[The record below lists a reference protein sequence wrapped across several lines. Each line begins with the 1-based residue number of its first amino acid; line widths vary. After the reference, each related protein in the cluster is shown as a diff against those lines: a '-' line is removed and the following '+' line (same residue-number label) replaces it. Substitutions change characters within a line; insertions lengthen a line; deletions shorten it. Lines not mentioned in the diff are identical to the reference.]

1 MSDFAAATHVELRA
15 RNSSEAEFGVVL
27 DPLWSARDVLQ
38 GGYLLAVLGRAAGET
53 IAHDPPHLSSA
64 SAVFLHAPQPGP
76 ATARIDVLRI
86 GRSTTHL
93 RGQLRQNDELTV
105 EAHLILTTLGDDDS
119 WWSGHDDVAPTDPDD
134 CPVIPAEPPGVGFR
148 VAMLDVVEE
157 RLDPSVLGFATG
169 RPSGRGLVAGHLR
182 LRDDSDWDPLSLQV
196 ALDMGPPAHFDLG
209 MGGGAPTLQ
218 LSSHVRRLPAPG
230 PIWFELRAEDV
241 GDDRM
246 TEQMKV
252 WDSKRRLVGQAT
264 QLAAVRQ
271 PDGPP
276 PGAV

>member
-1 MSDFAAATHVELRA
+1 MSDFAAATRVELRA
-15 RNSSEAEFGVVL
+15 RESGAAEFGVDL

-38 GGYLLAVLGRAAGET
+38 GGYLLAILGRAAGET
-53 IAHDPPHLSSA
+53 IGHAPPHLSSA

-76 ATARIDVLRI
+76 AIARIDVLRT

-93 RGQLRQNDELTV
+93 RGQLRQDGELTV
-105 EAHLILTTLGDDDS
+105 EAHLIITTLSADDP
-119 WWSGHDDVAPTDPDD
+119 WWTGHDEVAPTDPDD
-134 CPVIPAEPPGVGFR
+134 CPVIPAEPPGIGFR
-148 VAMLDVVEE
+148 VSMMDVVEE
-157 RLDPSVLGFATG
+157 RLDPGVLGFAAG
-169 RPSGRGLVAGHLR
+169 KPSVRGLVAGHLR
-182 LRDDSDWDPLSLQV
+182 LRDGSDWDPLSLQV

-209 MGGGAPTLQ
+209 MGGGAPTVQ
-218 LSSHVRRLPAPG
+218 LTSHVRRLPAPG

-241 GDDRM
+241 GDNRM
-246 TEQMKV
+246 TERMQV

-276 PGAV
+276 PGAG

>member
-1 MSDFAAATHVELRA
+1 MSDFAVATGVELRA
-15 RNSSEAEFGVVL
+15 RDSEAAEFGVDL
-27 DPLWSARDVLQ
+27 DRLWSALDVLQ
-38 GGYLLAVLGRAAGET
+38 GGYLLAILGRAAGET
-53 IAHDPPHLSSA
+53 VAHDPPHLSSA

-76 ATARIDVLRI
+76 ATARIDVLRT

-93 RGQLRQNDELTV
+93 RGQLRQDNELTV
-105 EAHLILTTLGDDDS
+105 EAHLILTTLGEDDP
-119 WWSGHDDVAPTDPDD
+119 WWSGHDEVAPTDPDD
-134 CPVIPAEPPGVGFR
+134 CLVIPAQPPGVGFR
-148 VAMLDVVEE
+148 VAMMDVVEE
-157 RLDPSVLGFATG
+157 RLDPSVLGFAAG
-169 RPSGRGLVAGHLR
+169 QPSGRGIVAGHLR
-182 LRDDSDWDPLSLQV
+182 LRDGSDWDPLSLQV

-209 MGGGAPTLQ
+209 MSGGAPTLQ

-246 TEQMKV
+246 TERMKV

-276 PGAV
+276 PGAG

>member
-1 MSDFAAATHVELRA
+1 MSDFAVATGVELRA
-15 RNSSEAEFGVVL
+15 RNSEAAEFGVDL
-27 DPLWSARDVLQ
+27 DRLWSALDVLQ
-38 GGYLLAVLGRAAGET
+38 GGYLLAILGRAAGET
-53 IAHDPPHLSSA
+53 VAHDPPHLSSA

-76 ATARIDVLRI
+76 ATARIDVLRT

-93 RGQLRQNDELTV
+93 RGQLRQDNELTV
-105 EAHLILTTLGDDDS
+105 EAHLILTTLGDDDP
-119 WWSGHDDVAPTDPDD
+119 WWSGHDEVAPTDPDD
-134 CPVIPAEPPGVGFR
+134 CLVIPAEPPGVGFR
-148 VAMLDVVEE
+148 VAMMDVVEE
-157 RLDPSVLGFATG
+157 RLDPSVLGFAAG
-169 RPSGRGLVAGHLR
+169 QPSGRGIVAGHLR
-182 LRDDSDWDPLSLQV
+182 LRDGSEWDPLSLQV

-241 GDDRM
+241 GDERM
-246 TEQMKV
+246 TERMKV

-276 PGAV
+276 PGAG

>member
-1 MSDFAAATHVELRA
+1 MSDFAVATGVELRA
-15 RNSSEAEFGVVL
+15 RDSEAAEFGVDL
-27 DPLWSARDVLQ
+27 DRLWSALDVLQ
-38 GGYLLAVLGRAAGET
+38 GGYLLAILGRAAGET
-53 IAHDPPHLSSA
+53 VAHDPPHLSSA

-76 ATARIDVLRI
+76 ATARIDVLRT

-93 RGQLRQNDELTV
+93 RGQLRQDNELTV
-105 EAHLILTTLGDDDS
+105 EAHLILTTLGDDDP
-119 WWSGHDDVAPTDPDD
+119 WWSGHDEVAPTDPDD
-134 CPVIPAEPPGVGFR
+134 CLVIPAEPPGVGFR
-148 VAMLDVVEE
+148 VAMMDVVEE
-157 RLDPSVLGFATG
+157 RLDPSVLGFAAG
-169 RPSGRGLVAGHLR
+169 QPSGRGIVAGHLR
-182 LRDDSDWDPLSLQV
+182 LRDGSDWDPLSLQV

-276 PGAV
+276 PGAG

>member
-1 MSDFAAATHVELRA
+1 MSDFAVATGVELRA
-15 RNSSEAEFGVVL
+15 RDSEAAEFGVDL
-27 DPLWSARDVLQ
+27 DRLWSALDVLQ
-38 GGYLLAVLGRAAGET
+38 GGYLLAILGRAAGET
-53 IAHDPPHLSSA
+53 VAHDPPHLSSA

-76 ATARIDVLRI
+76 ATARIDVLRT

-93 RGQLRQNDELTV
+93 RGQLRQDNELTV
-105 EAHLILTTLGDDDS
+105 EAHLILTTLGDDDP
-119 WWSGHDDVAPTDPDD
+119 WWSGHDEVAPTDPDD
-134 CPVIPAEPPGVGFR
+134 CLVIPAEPPGVGFR
-148 VAMLDVVEE
+148 VAMMDVVEE
-157 RLDPSVLGFATG
+157 RLDPGVIGFAAG
-169 RPSGRGLVAGHLR
+169 QPSGRGIVAGHLR
-182 LRDDSDWDPLSLQV
+182 LRDGSDWDPLSLQV

-276 PGAV
+276 PGAG

>member
-1 MSDFAAATHVELRA
+1 MADFTTATRVELRG
-15 RNSSEAEFGVVL
+15 RDAETAEYGVDL

-38 GGYLLAVLGRAAGET
+38 GGYLLAILGRAAGET
-53 IAHDPPHLSSA
+53 VAHDPPHLSSA

-76 ATARIDVLRI
+76 AVARIDVLRT

-93 RGQLRQNDELTV
+93 RGQLRQAGELTV
-105 EAHLILTTLGDDDS
+105 EAHLIRTTLSADDP
-119 WWSGHDDVAPTDPDD
+119 WWTGQDEVAPTDPDT
-134 CPVIPAEPPGVGFR
+134 CIVIPAEPPGVGFR
-148 VAMLDVVEE
+148 VSMLDVVEE
-157 RLDPSVLGFATG
+157 RLDPAVLGFAMG
-169 RPSGRGLVAGHLR
+169 KPSGQGRVAGYLR
-182 LRDDSDWDPLSLQV
+182 LRDGSDWDPLSLQV

-218 LSSHVRRLPAPG
+218 LSTHVRRLPAPG

-246 TEQMKV
+246 TERMRV

-271 PDGPP
+271 PNGPP
-276 PGAV
+276 PGAR